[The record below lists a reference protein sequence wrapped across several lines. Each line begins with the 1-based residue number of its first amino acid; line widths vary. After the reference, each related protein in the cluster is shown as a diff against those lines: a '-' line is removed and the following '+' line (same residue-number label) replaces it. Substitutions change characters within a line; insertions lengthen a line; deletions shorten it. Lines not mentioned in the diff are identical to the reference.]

1 MDNPVPVRP
10 NASLMLEALSDVMTA
25 TFRWN
30 RDSLGSQV
38 DAKQALEDL
47 QTATNKMAYAQELM
61 RRETARIRE
70 TQMLNDRADG
80 KIQNDTE
87 RLMRQGKGFTPG
99 KRR

>member
-1 MDNPVPVRP
+1 
-10 NASLMLEALSDVMTA
+10 
-25 TFRWN
+25 
-30 RDSLGSQV
+30 
-38 DAKQALEDL
+38 
-47 QTATNKMAYAQELM
+47 MAYAQELM